1 MRSHNSTA
9 KHALQRRCPSINID
23 RVARSRLLFL
33 QHQHQHPQ
41 QTSQLSNPTKQHVP
55 AVTGPTVLGVISGTI
70 SVLSFLFSLFPN
82 TNKDGTVVRLQLGLD
97 TPGGLDGSGGH
108 VPFITTYNA
117 NFDAIEHGNPRKRTC
132 ITSPGGGSTC
142 YNSYDKVKEGS
153 YVDVTLTM
161 SAGHEGQQP
170 VYIDLQQIGGDKGK
184 GDAICLAV
192 LALLGKTASNML
204 GWATGLRRVV

>member
-1 MRSHNSTA
+1 MSPFDIHFFLN
-9 KHALQRRCPSINID
+9 ININI
-23 RVARSRLLFL
+23 RNKPANYPFAQNIMS
-33 QHQHQHPQ
+33 
-41 QTSQLSNPTKQHVP
+41 

-117 NFDAIEHGNPRKRTC
+117 NFDAIEYSNPRKRTC
-132 ITSPGGGSTC
+132 ITGPGSGSTC

-170 VYIDLQQIGGDKGK
+170 VYIDLQQIGDDKGK

-192 LALLGKTASNML
+192 LSTTWKDGKQYAWV
-204 GWATGLRRVV
+204 GDWAKACGVKLW